1 MKRSLSKAIPVVRG
15 TLDVLVMRALAS
27 GEKHGFEIITWLEE
41 RSGGVLELEDGTLY
55 HALVRLEER
64 RAIEAFWRVTENGRR
79 ARYYELT
86 AKGRAFL
93 RSETVKWSEYSRAVS
108 TILLPD
114 PA

>member
-1 MKRSLSKAIPVVRG
+1 MKRSSGTAIPVGRG
-15 TLDVLVMRALAS
+15 TLDVLVLRALAS
-27 GEKHGFEIITWLEE
+27 GDKHGFEIITWLEE
-41 RSGGVLELEDGTLY
+41 RSSGVLELEDGTLY
-55 HALVRLEER
+55 HALVRLEGR
-64 RAIEAFWRVTENGRR
+64 RAIEASWRLTDNGRR

-93 RSETVKWSEYSRAVS
+93 RSETAKWSEYSRAVS